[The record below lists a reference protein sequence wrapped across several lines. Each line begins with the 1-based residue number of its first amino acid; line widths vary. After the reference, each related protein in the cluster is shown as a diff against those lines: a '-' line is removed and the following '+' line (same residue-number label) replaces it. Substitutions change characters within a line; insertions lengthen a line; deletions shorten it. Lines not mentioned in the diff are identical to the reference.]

1 MPIKAFMT
9 KMPNAKMASPANA
22 RNTFF
27 FIDSLNERIR
37 CECKAKLTLKDRR
50 VWSPQALLSSLKKLF
65 WTPSARG
72 HPRAFH
78 ANTQHRQGPLVG
90 SGKAFFDTRPIFE
103 AQTNLAKFMSKLPG
117 IRFETSPFPIRQG
130 LLFLGSL
137 SFVLILF
144 SGCSVQKRT
153 TQRGWHVESAVW
165 RAPRGPQTELVR
177 NKKAKL
183 DFQRT
188 VPAPTKGPR
197 IFAEKTLLNGSKP
210 IPAPSL
216 RGTSPTELVQSTYD
230 VDTLEQRVNETPNLP
245 QTDNTHP
252 VAAQQTGDTPAGE
265 DSSSWIFAG
274 AMSLVAGLGMLPS
287 PIGALLIALGPILLL
302 VGRLVKLSRDQKAK
316 NRAGR
321 AAGNT
326 LLILVLGFFGGVAA
340 FLLALSAAMS
350 GWSNP
355 FEGMGW
361 GAIGWW

>member
-1 MPIKAFMT
+1 
-9 KMPNAKMASPANA
+9 
-22 RNTFF
+22 
-27 FIDSLNERIR
+27 
-37 CECKAKLTLKDRR
+37 
-50 VWSPQALLSSLKKLF
+50 
-65 WTPSARG
+65 
-72 HPRAFH
+72 
-78 ANTQHRQGPLVG
+78 
-90 SGKAFFDTRPIFE
+90 
-103 AQTNLAKFMSKLPG
+103 MSKFPG
-117 IRFETSPFPIRQG
+117 FRSETSPFPIRQG

-165 RAPRGPQTELVR
+165 HAPRGPQTELVQ
-177 NKKAKL
+177 NKTAKL
-183 DFQRT
+183 DLQRT

-210 IPAPSL
+210 ISAPSL

-230 VDTLEQRVNETPNLP
+230 VDTLEQQVNETPNLP
-245 QTDNTHP
+245 QSNDTQA
-252 VAAQQTGDTPAGE
+252 VAVVQTESTPERE
-265 DSSSWIFAG
+265 DSSFWPLAG
-274 AMSLVAGLGMLPS
+274 VMSLFAGLGMLPS
-287 PIGALLIALGPILLL
+287 PFGALLIALGSILLL
-302 VGRLVKLSRDQKAK
+302 VGRMVKLSKDKTAK

-326 LLILVLGFFGGVAA
+326 LLILVLGFFGGLAA
-340 FLLALSAAMS
+340 LAMMLSEATS

>member
-1 MPIKAFMT
+1 MQSKTNLEGPSRLVTTSTFVVIKEAFLDT
-9 KMPNAKMASPANA
+9 KCVRPFAGLPCQHTTQSAPSCWQRKG
-22 RNTFF
+22 
-27 FIDSLNERIR
+27 
-37 CECKAKLTLKDRR
+37 
-50 VWSPQALLSSLKKLF
+50 LF
-65 WTPSARG
+65 WHQAYLRT
-72 HPRAFH
+72 
-78 ANTQHRQGPLVG
+78 
-90 SGKAFFDTRPIFE
+90 
-103 AQTNLAKFMSKLPG
+103 QTNLAKSMSKLPG
-117 IRFETSPFPIRQG
+117 IRFETSPFPIRHR

-165 RAPRGPQTELVR
+165 HAPRGPQTELVR

-183 DFQRT
+183 DLQRT

-197 IFAEKTLLNGSKP
+197 IFAEKTLWNGSKP
-210 IPAPSL
+210 ISAPSL
-216 RGTSPTELVQSTYD
+216 RGTSPTELMQSTYD
-230 VDTLEQRVNETPNLP
+230 VDTLEQHVNETPNLP
-245 QTDNTHP
+245 QSDETQA
-252 VAAQQTGDTPAGE
+252 VAVVQTESAPEGE
-265 DSSSWIFAG
+265 DSSSWTIAG
-274 AMSLVAGLGMLPS
+274 VMSLVMGLGMLPS
-287 PIGALLIALGPILLL
+287 PFGALLIALGPILLL
-302 VGRLVKLSRDQKAK
+302 VGRLVKLSKDQKAK

-340 FLLALSAAMS
+340 FLVALSAAMS